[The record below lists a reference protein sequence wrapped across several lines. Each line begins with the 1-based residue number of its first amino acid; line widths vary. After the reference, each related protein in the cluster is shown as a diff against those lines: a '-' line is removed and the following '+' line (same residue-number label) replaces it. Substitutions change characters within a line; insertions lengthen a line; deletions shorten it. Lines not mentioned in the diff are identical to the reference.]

1 MTTASPHEVLPLP
14 SVVRGLE
21 RAARLGGVVT
31 LAVGVLV
38 LVGWTFD
45 IAVLRNVHPSL
56 PAMKANAALA
66 FVLAGA
72 ALAVRQGWLSRV
84 LSAVVS
90 LIGVL
95 TLVEVIPDID
105 LGIDE
110 LLFSDDADISAP
122 GRMSPVTAITL
133 VLIGGALGL
142 IDVRFRKVHFPAEW
156 FALAATAFSVVALL
170 GSLYG
175 VAYLEIGSY
184 EAMAVH
190 PAVTLVICSL
200 AILCARPTRGVMF
213 VVVSDGPG
221 GALARRLLPAAFL
234 VPAITGA
241 ILQAGDRAGWFDAE
255 HATAL
260 FAATSIV
267 CFTALTWWTASVLR
281 RIDVARR
288 EAERAVQVSQAQLRQ
303 AQKMEAVG
311 QLAGGIAH
319 DFNNMLS
326 VILGYGHLLTRHV
339 PKTDPKSVY
348 VDEMVLAGN
357 RAAELTRQLLAF
369 SRRQVLQPSPI
380 DLEEVIA
387 NMSNM
392 LRRVIGENV
401 ELEIITRAPDHVFVD
416 PSQLEQVILNLVV
429 NARDAM
435 PEGGRI
441 TVTTSNV
448 DLDAAF
454 VAGHLGTQRG
464 HQVVISVRDT
474 GEGMDSATRAQIFE
488 PFFTTKAL
496 GKGTGLGLAT
506 VLGIV
511 EQSGGAIVVDS
522 ELGAGT
528 TFSIY
533 LPSHAPPFETPKAV
547 PITPVVQ
554 HGTETILV
562 VEDDEQ
568 VRKLTREVLRTH
580 GYTVLEA
587 NNPGEAI
594 LICEQHRDEIHLMLT
609 DVVMP
614 RMSGRQLAERLAPL
628 RPAMRIVFMSGYTD
642 LKIDTTLAFLHKPI
656 VPVVLLAKLREVLDT

>member
-1 MTTASPHEVLPLP
+1 MDVL
-14 SVVRGLE
+14 
-21 RAARLGGVVT
+21 
-31 LAVGVLV
+31 
-38 LVGWTFD
+38 
-45 IAVLRNVHPSL
+45 
-56 PAMKANAALA
+56 
-66 FVLAGA
+66 
-72 ALAVRQGWLSRV
+72 
-84 LSAVVS
+84 
-90 LIGVL
+90 
-95 TLVEVIPDID
+95 
-105 LGIDE
+105 
-110 LLFSDDADISAP
+110 AP
-122 GRMSPVTAITL
+122 GRMSPVTAITF
-133 VLIGGALGL
+133 VCIGGALGL
-142 IDVRFRKVHFPAEW
+142 LDVRFRKIHFPAEW
-156 FALAATAFSVVALL
+156 LALAAAALSVLALL

-184 EAMAVH
+184 EAMALH
-190 PAVTLVICSL
+190 PAAALVICSL

-241 ILQAGDRAGWFDAE
+241 VLQAGDRAGWFDVE

-260 FAATSIV
+260 FAASSIV

-281 RIDVARR
+281 RVDVARR
-288 EAERAVQVSQAQLRQ
+288 EAERAVHVSQAQLRQ

-339 PKTDPKSVY
+339 PKTDPKVVY

-369 SRRQVLQPSPI
+369 SRRQVLQPTAV
-380 DLEEVIA
+380 DLEDAIA
-387 NMSNM
+387 RMSNM

-401 ELEIITRAPDHVFVD
+401 ELEIIARATDHVFVD

-441 TVTTSNV
+441 TITTSNV
-448 DLDAAF
+448 
-454 VAGHLGTQRG
+454 GTEPG
-464 HQVVISVRDT
+464 HQVVMTVRDT
-474 GEGMDSATRAQIFE
+474 GEGMDSATQAQIFE

-511 EQSGGAIVVDS
+511 EQSGGTIVVDS
-522 ELGAGT
+522 ELGVGT
-528 TFSIY
+528 AFSIY
-533 LPSHAPPFETPKAV
+533 LPSHAPPLDAPRPAPTTPIA
-547 PITPVVQ
+547 Q
-554 HGTETILV
+554 HGTETILL

-568 VRKLTREVLRTH
+568 VRNLTRELLRTH

-594 LICEQHRDEIHLMLT
+594 LISEQHRDEIHLILT

-614 RMSGRQLAERLAPL
+614 RMSGRQLAERLTHL
-628 RPAMRIVFMSGYTD
+628 RPTMRVVFMSGYTD
-642 LKIDTTLAFLHKPI
+642 LTINAELAFLHKPL
-656 VPVVLLAKLREVLDT
+656 VPTVLLATLREVLDATPAGRS